1 MSEVSAAG
9 LPPVIVF
16 VVDDEILIHDL
27 LRDPL
32 EEAGYSVLVAATG
45 AEAIKA
51 LEGDEADEIKAL
63 VTDVNLG
70 PKSASGWDVAR
81 RARELQT
88 DIPVVYVT
96 GDSGHEWASQGV
108 PNSMLIKKPFAP
120 AQVVTAVS
128 RLINNAS
135 SGSPATA

>member
-128 RLINNAS
+128 QLINNAS

>member
-51 LEGDEADEIKAL
+51 LEGDKADEIKAL

-128 RLINNAS
+128 QLINNAS
-135 SGSPATA
+135 SGSPASA